1 MLSGPLS
8 GQIAVDE
15 QPEKKMTIP
24 NINLKE
30 LVKAGVHFGHKSQ
43 RWNPKMLK
51 YIHSTK
57 ENIHIINLNYTVQM
71 LSEALKV
78 IDDVVSKGGK
88 ILFVATKKQA
98 AGKIANL
105 AKETNQFY
113 VNHRWLGGMLTNW
126 STITKSIKKMK
137 ELEVLKSNPDNEFT
151 KKEILKITNQY
162 EKLVKSLSGISEMK
176 KSPDLVFIIDT
187 KLEHIAVSEANL
199 LNLPIVGIVD
209 TNCDPD
215 KIDYPI
221 PGNDDSRR
229 SIDLYC
235 SLIKETINAS
245 AKEIDFET
253 NTKNNKEDII
263 KPIVK
268 DDADN
273 SNNNDV
279 SVSEDSRN
287 DS

>member
-1 MLSGPLS
+1 
-8 GQIAVDE
+8 
-15 QPEKKMTIP
+15 MTIP

-30 LVKAGVHFGHKSQ
+30 LVEAGVHFGHKSQ
-43 RWNPKMLK
+43 RWNPKMSK
-51 YIHSTK
+51 YIHSTR

-71 LSEALKV
+71 MSEALTV
-78 IDDVVSKGGK
+78 IDNVVSKGGK

-98 AGKIANL
+98 ANKIADL
-105 AKETNQFY
+105 ADETNQYF

-137 ELEVLKSNPDNEFT
+137 ELEILKSNPDNEFT
-151 KKEILKITNQY
+151 KKEVLKISNQY
-162 EKLVKSLSGISEMK
+162 EKLVKSLRGISEMK
-176 KSPDLVFIIDT
+176 KSPDLIFIIDT

-199 LNLPIVGIVD
+199 LNIPIIAIVD

-235 SLIKETINAS
+235 SLIRETIISSNE
-245 AKEIDFET
+245 KIDFQNVT
-253 NTKNNKEDII
+253 SSN
-263 KPIVK
+263 VK
-268 DDADN
+268 DDLEKQNTKSTEVADN
-273 SNNNDV
+273 D
-279 SVSEDSRN
+279 N
-287 DS
+287 DSKVMSDVNDN

>member
-1 MLSGPLS
+1 M
-8 GQIAVDE
+8 DE

-30 LVKAGVHFGHKSQ
+30 LVEAGVHFGHKSQ

-51 YIHSTK
+51 YIHSTR

-78 IDDVVSKGGK
+78 INEVVSKGGK

-98 AGKIANL
+98 ASKIASL
-105 AKETNQFY
+105 ADETNQYY

-137 ELEVLKSNPDNEFT
+137 ELEVLKSNPNNEFT
-151 KKEILKITNQY
+151 KKEILKISNQY
-162 EKLVKSLSGISEMK
+162 EKLVRSLKGISEMK

-199 LNLPIVGIVD
+199 LKIPIIGIVD
-209 TNCDPD
+209 TNADPD
-215 KIDYPI
+215 KINYPI

-245 AKEIDFET
+245 AKEIDFEI
-253 NTKNNKEDII
+253 NSNKKEVITEPDI
-263 KPIVK
+263 KG
-268 DDADN
+268 DSDN
-273 SNNNDV
+273 SNNDNV
-279 SVSEDSRN
+279 SDSEDSKN

>member
-1 MLSGPLS
+1 MSLISRGDSKCCPVLFK
-8 GQIAVDE
+8 VKL
-15 QPEKKMTIP
+15 PWMNNRRNKMGIP

-30 LVKAGVHFGHKSQ
+30 LVDAGVHFGHKSQ
-43 RWNPKMLK
+43 RWNPKMSK

-57 ENIHIINLNYTVQM
+57 EDIHIINLNFTVQM
-71 LSEALKV
+71 LSDALKV
-78 IDDVVSKGGK
+78 VDNVVSKGGK

-98 AGKIANL
+98 ANKIAQV
-105 AKETNQFY
+105 AIETNQYY

-162 EKLVKSLSGISEMK
+162 NKLVRSLSGISEMK

-199 LNLPIVGIVD
+199 LNIPIIGIVD
-209 TNCDPD
+209 TNCDPE
-215 KIDYPI
+215 KIDFPI

-235 SLIKETINAS
+235 SLIRETIKS
-245 AKEIDFET
+245 SSDKIDFDNSQNAKKEET
-253 NTKNNKEDII
+253 LENINSKNAEDI
-263 KPIVK
+263 
-268 DDADN
+268 
-273 SNNNDV
+273 NND
-279 SVSEDSRN
+279 S
-287 DS
+287 